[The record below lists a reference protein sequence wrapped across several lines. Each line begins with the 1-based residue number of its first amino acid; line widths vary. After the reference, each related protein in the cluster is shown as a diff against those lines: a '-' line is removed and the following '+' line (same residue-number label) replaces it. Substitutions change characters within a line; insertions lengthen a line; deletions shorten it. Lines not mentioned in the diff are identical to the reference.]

1 MKESKNI
8 NTLLSRSRKKNSF
21 RIPDSYFEEFPQRL
35 MEKLDSVSTPEGE
48 QGSIWSVI
56 RPRLAIAATIIG
68 FALIGY
74 TSVKLISRERPSSE
88 FSGTEIAEYI
98 EYYSS
103 DLDEGIYY
111 EVLDEIYDEE
121 SRDPVLNDVI
131 IDYLVDQD
139 IDYLTLIEEL

>member
-8 NTLLSRSRKKNSF
+8 STMLSRSRKKNSF
-21 RIPDSYFEEFPQRL
+21 QTPENYFEEFPKRL
-35 MEKLDSVSTPEGE
+35 MERLDSRSAQTGDPR
-48 QGSIWSVI
+48 SVWLYVK
-56 RPRLAIAATIIG
+56 PRLAIAATILA

-74 TSVKLISRERPSSE
+74 TSVKLITRERPASE
-88 FSGTEIAEYI
+88 FSGMEIAEYI

-103 DLDEGIYY
+103 ELDESMYY
-111 EVLDEIYDEE
+111 EVLDELYDEE
-121 SRDPVLNDVI
+121 SNDPGLNDVI